1 MLIVYQDKVI
11 NIKIN
16 RVECIEKTKNHNQKK
31 ILFDED
37 GNIQNPIIL
46 SKNKGRGKVG
56 VNNHRINE
64 DDNM

>member
-1 MLIVYQDKVI
+1 MHW
-11 NIKIN
+11 
-16 RVECIEKTKNHNQKK
+16 KTKNHNQKK

-46 SKNKGRGKVG
+46 SKNKERGKVG